1 NFHPPHFT
9 KLPLN
14 SVPRPS
20 NRLSSAG
27 EGVFTVSPKESQG
40 VFYRKMNFSSQRLFS
55 LQIALFS
62 NNSCLR
68 P

>member
-1 NFHPPHFT
+1 FPRHPP
-9 KLPLN
+9 K

-27 EGVFTVSPKESQG
+27 EGVFTDEPGESQ
-40 VFYRKMNFSSQRLFS
+40 VLFYRKMKFSSRRLIFR
-55 LQIALFS
+55 QIALFYYIS
-62 NNSCLR
+62 GMA

>member
-1 NFHPPHFT
+1 
-9 KLPLN
+9 LN

-27 EGVFTVSPKESQG
+27 EGVFTGEPGESQG
-40 VFYRKMNFSSQRLFS
+40 VFYRKMNFSSYRLFS

-62 NNSCLR
+62 SNLGLSS
-68 P
+68 